1 MGIDKCCF
9 TSTPHHF
16 KPVAI
21 QLDLVGPLRPF
32 GSLETGRQSMVSM
45 KPAGRRERVLFLDM
59 NFAGS
64 GAS

>member
-32 GSLETGRQSMVSM
+32 GELGDRQAIHGLNE
-45 KPAGRRERVLFLDM
+45 AG
-59 NFAGS
+59 GTS
-64 GAS
+64 